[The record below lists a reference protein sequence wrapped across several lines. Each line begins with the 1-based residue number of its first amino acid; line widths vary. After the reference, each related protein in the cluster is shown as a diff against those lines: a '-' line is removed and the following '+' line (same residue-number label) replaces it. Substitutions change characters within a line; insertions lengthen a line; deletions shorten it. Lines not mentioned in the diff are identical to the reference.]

1 MKPICFIAAR
11 GGSKGVPKKNIRS
24 FNGEPLIAYTIKKSL
39 SSNIFS
45 SVVVST
51 EDEQIAKIAKK
62 YGAIVPFIRPKKLA
76 TDKAGMDDVI
86 SHAIKKLYSLGYKF
100 DILVS
105 RDCTVPFIRNMDIQ
119 GSVELLKKS
128 QCDGVFGAY
137 KQHHNPYFN
146 MMEKNSSGYLRF
158 SKKPQIK
165 IKSRQDAPIVYQLNG
180 LFTIYVDK
188 FLKYGKTCMPK
199 ILPYEVSPEAGFMI
213 DTEFEF
219 QIAARVAEGKIKI
232 PS

>member
-1 MKPICFIAAR
+1 MNVK
-11 GGSKGVPKKNIRS
+11 
-24 FNGEPLIAYTIKKSL
+24 ELIEEL
-39 SSNIFS
+39 
-45 SVVVST
+45 
-51 EDEQIAKIAKK
+51 
-62 YGAIVPFIRPKKLA
+62 KKLPQDLPIR
-76 TDKAGMDDVI
+76 TDNQYPEGENEWIDGVECSRKGESGYELEGEVRL
-86 SHAIKKLYSLGYKF
+86 STSLGYKF

-105 RDCTVPFIRNMDIQ
+105 RDCTVPFIRNTDIH

-146 MMEKNSSGYLRF
+146 MMEKNSSGFLRF
-158 SKKPQIK
+158 SKKSQIK

-180 LFTIYVDK
+180 LVTIYVDK

-232 PS
+232 LL